1 MRKLLVVAFMVFA
14 SVAMAED
21 KRRDD
26 DIRPFKP
33 NQETIK
39 VMKHVFAV
47 LR

>member
-26 DIRPFKP
+26 DLKPFRP
-33 NQETIK
+33 NQETVK
-39 VMKHVFAV
+39 VMEHVFEV

>member
-26 DIRPFKP
+26 DLNRFGRTRKRL
-33 NQETIK
+33 K
-39 VMKHVFAV
+39 
-47 LR
+47 